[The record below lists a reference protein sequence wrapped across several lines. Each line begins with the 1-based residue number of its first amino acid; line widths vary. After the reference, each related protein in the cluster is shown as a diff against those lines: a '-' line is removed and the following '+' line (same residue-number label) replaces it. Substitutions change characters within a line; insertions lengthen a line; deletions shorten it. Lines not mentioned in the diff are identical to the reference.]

1 MAGGGRFLVASC
13 GDAPSAG
20 VELNKQ
26 CDLGARQGVGLSVMN
41 GWYMLP
47 GETEA
52 QWQRGEC
59 LYGDSE
65 RAWLQQPT
73 RGLPGMC
80 TVCRKQRSG
89 DGALVSDCVRK

>member
-1 MAGGGRFLVASC
+1 MASC

-73 RGLPGMC
+73 RGLPGNVYGLPEAALRGRC
-80 TVCRKQRSG
+80 TVKRLC
-89 DGALVSDCVRK
+89 